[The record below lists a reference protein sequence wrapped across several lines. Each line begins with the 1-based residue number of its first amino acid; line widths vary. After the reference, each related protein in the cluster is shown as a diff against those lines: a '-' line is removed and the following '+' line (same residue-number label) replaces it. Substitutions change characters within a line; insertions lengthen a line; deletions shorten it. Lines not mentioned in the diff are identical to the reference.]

1 MKWAV
6 NMRLKTLTVCL
17 DPAEV
22 MALYVERQVGVMVGG
37 WPMAKVWGPGLTE
50 IIEKAAMVMFPL
62 GFPGGGLSLVGGIR
76 EVEQVAWDEICDA
89 E

>member
-6 NMRLKTLTVCL
+6 NMRLKTLTIVL

-22 MALYVERQVGVMVGG
+22 MALYVEKLVSVTAGD
-37 WPMAKVWGPGLTE
+37 WPIKRVWGPGLAD

-62 GFPGGGLSLVGGIR
+62 GFPGGGVGGAGEVR
-76 EVEQVAWDEICDA
+76 EVEQVSWDEICDA
-89 E
+89 G